1 MSHPWFRAHPPADL
15 TPSAGA
21 AQPQGCRGLSAAPGA
36 RVAGG
41 GRRARPGGGGLG
53 APARAQ
59 NYYVHQPQGPGYSFF
74 LPEVI
79 FLCVFEF
86 TAARVLLAFTNLW
99 LVYCLCAATAQAR
112 FRLDRYSGASECQS
126 AFAVRLRATG
136 FVIETLAGGHGG
148 GGSSLTRGSRGPFS
162 SAQKVRRG
170 FHSACAA
177 QNT

>member
-1 MSHPWFRAHPPADL
+1 MGYWDSTGSLVLSTCHIVTAHFRAHRA
-15 TPSAGA
+15 SIY
-21 AQPQGCRGLSAAPGA
+21 LSIYALRAPGGVTA
-36 RVAGG
+36 K
-41 GRRARPGGGGLG
+41 RPGLG
-53 APARAQ
+53 ST
-59 NYYVHQPQGPGYSFF
+59 G
-74 LPEVI
+74 
-79 FLCVFEF
+79 
-86 TAARVLLAFTNLW
+86 
-99 LVYCLCAATAQAR
+99 
-112 FRLDRYSGASECQS
+112 YSGASEYQS